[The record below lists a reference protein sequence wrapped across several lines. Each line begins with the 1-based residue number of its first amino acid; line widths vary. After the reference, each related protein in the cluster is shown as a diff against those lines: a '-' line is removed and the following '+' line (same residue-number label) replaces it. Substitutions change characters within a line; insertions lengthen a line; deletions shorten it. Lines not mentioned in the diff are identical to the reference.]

1 MKEEKCGWQDRR
13 MSTVI
18 LEPSEALKRGNCE
31 RISLWAQIVTPTTSG
46 APSSCVFPVTLRTE
60 MKKSAPLALS
70 KIWPRSS
77 DRLMLWSSEYTAL
90 SLIIQ
95 PNGSRCCD
103 VTWQRT
109 LLPDDDGLGSGEAEL
124 ATNHVG
130 LRQVP
135 AVVTHRPPCPVV
147 VDLHAAVCSAA
158 AEQPRVPVLRPT
170 FRFPLKQKVRLMVAQ
185 QFFGKLPRPNLFE
198 DDATFELNT

>member
-13 MSTVI
+13 MSTVM

-31 RISLWAQIVTPTTSG
+31 RISFHTPDRDEEVSAARAVKDLAALIRQADAVVQRVHSIV
-46 APSSCVFPVTLRTE
+46 VV
-60 MKKSAPLALS
+60 
-70 KIWPRSS
+70 
-77 DRLMLWSSEYTAL
+77 
-90 SLIIQ
+90 
-95 PNGSRCCD
+95 
-103 VTWQRT
+103 
-109 LLPDDDGLGSGEAEL
+109 LPDDDGLGSGEAEL